1 MATIR
6 VTRLALLA
14 ALVLS
19 TVACDQATKHV
30 ARQALEPGSHHDLL
44 GGLVQFTLAENS
56 GGFLSLGQALPL
68 SLRLLVFTVATAFFI
83 VAVFIT
89 LLRSLSAPTGLYHA
103 GLALL
108 AAGGLGNLVDRLLRG
123 GLVTDFCILRI
134 GSLHTGIFNL
144 ADVALLVGVA
154 LAIASHFSRS
164 PAPA

>member
-6 VTRLALLA
+6 VSRLALLA
-14 ALVLS
+14 VLVLS

-30 ARQALEPGSHHDLL
+30 ARQALVQGSHQDLL

-68 SLRLLVFTVATAFFI
+68 SLRLLVFTVATAVFI

-89 LLRSLSAPTGLYHA
+89 LLRSLSAPIGLHHA
-103 GLALL
+103 GLAFL

-123 GLVTDFCILRI
+123 GLVTDFCILRL

-154 LAIASHFSRS
+154 FVIASHFSRN